1 MLTIPRIA
9 RCVLKKMKFAVFC
22 RLLLCTCLSRLL
34 VIAQNVENV
43 TEIMVRSSNENCS
56 SSKRSPRNSSMRQDV
71 QNSTTN
77 SSGNQN
83 FSCPQGS
90 CPDQLGSSYDY
101 TIESARCYCDAYCQS
116 FQDCCNDYWNSGN
129 ASKHERSSTKIKEDF
144 LQPWSCVSLGD
155 ERYWMKNKCFKSWPH
170 DEVESLCVNQPSRIN
185 SSTYFDLIPV
195 LGVQDNITYRNRHCA
210 RCNHQDNF
218 ENWEVS
224 MPLNF
229 QPVGI
234 QSMGDLI
241 DFLLEFANNH
251 SIRNSFVPKSDM
263 PRRYCNSTCSR
274 HSVREVTFDFYL
286 TINFRHQFQSRGYS
300 VNYICPKRVYDHHL
314 KACVDSDDIV
324 APIDA
329 VLDKYKIAI
338 WFYSSYSFCDNRNI
352 TNLQSCFTD
361 VEPGN
366 IFNAV
371 LKNVELQNAY
381 MVTFD
386 VQLTLNQ
393 SIDVLKN
400 YSDVKRDSAN
410 VTSYSIVKFIKP
422 FTTRFSLFI
431 GSQKVTVIK
440 TTSRQLGCIGLKVF
454 NASDYTALEH
464 GKIYV
469 HETRRNYTRDQYFK
483 VDSTKGLVGVC
494 EKQLP
499 SDCTGF
505 HMAYDEEEFEVRANL
520 SLYHKLRGELYQFG
534 EYSLQKNQ
542 VYICHIALRD
552 SSDSIRGYM
561 TIIGLS
567 LSIFCSMLVLVTYI
581 TFSQLRNL
589 PGKNIINL
597 MVGLVMLDLVWLLS
611 PQAVRIG
618 PLCTA
623 TAFVIQYFMLF
634 VHLSMAK
641 IAYDTLS
648 MFTDPIAHQRKNS
661 TSQAK
666 CFLIV
671 WSIPLVFVVICC
683 VFYYCNV
690 LDIQFTKSCW
700 LSGKHVFAIVYIPVC
715 LAVAFNIIW
724 FTRSIL
730 KMRKHEKNRQMLRAQ
745 KQEKRLVGVH
755 LKIAT
760 VVGLGWASA
769 FLAVLFPIFSYVF
782 VILTAFQGVYI
793 FLAFACKRNVLA
805 MWKNLFLRKA
815 EKPMLVQSETKV

>member
-1 MLTIPRIA
+1 
-9 RCVLKKMKFAVFC
+9 MKFAVFC
-22 RLLLCTCLSRLL
+22 RLLLCLCLAGLL
-34 VIAQNVENV
+34 VIAQNLEKE
-43 TEIMVRSSNENCS
+43 TEIIARSSNENCS
-56 SSKRSPRNSSMRQDV
+56 SSKRSPRNSSMRQKV

-83 FSCPQGS
+83 VSCPQSS
-90 CPDQLGSSYDY
+90 CPDQLGSSYNY
-101 TIESARCYCDAYCQS
+101 TIESTRCYCDAYCQS

-129 ASKHERSSTKIKEDF
+129 ASKHEQSSTKIKEDF

-155 ERYWMKNKCFKSWPH
+155 KRYWMKNKCLKSWPH

-195 LGVQDNITYRNRHCA
+195 LGAQDNITYRNRHCA
-210 RCNHQDNF
+210 RCNYQDNF

-224 MPLNF
+224 IPLSF
-229 QPVGI
+229 QPLGI
-234 QSMGDLI
+234 QSMGDLV
-241 DFLLEFANNH
+241 DFLLEFKNKH
-251 SIRNSFVPKSDM
+251 SIINGFVPKSDM
-263 PRRYCNSTCSR
+263 PRRYCNSKCDEHASR
-274 HSVREVTFDFYL
+274 EFISDFYL
-286 TINFRHQFQSRGYS
+286 TINFRHQFQSSGYS
-300 VNYICPKRVYDHHL
+300 VNYKCPGRVYDHHL
-314 KACVDSDDIV
+314 KACVDREDIV
-324 APIDA
+324 SPIDA

-338 WFYSSYSFCDNRNI
+338 WFYSSYSFWDSRNI
-352 TNLQSCFTD
+352 TYLQNCFTD

-371 LKNVELQNAY
+371 LKNVELRNAY

-393 SIDVLKN
+393 SIEVLKN
-400 YSDVKRDSAN
+400 YSKVKRDSAN
-410 VTSYSIVKFIKP
+410 VASYSIVKFIKP

-440 TTSRQLGCIGLKVF
+440 TTSRQLGCVGLKVF
-454 NASDYTALEH
+454 NASDYTKLEH

-483 VDSTKGLVGVC
+483 VDSTKDLVGVC
-494 EKQLP
+494 QKQLP
-499 SDCTGF
+499 SDCAGF

-534 EYSLQKNQ
+534 EYTLEKNQ

-552 SSDSIRGYM
+552 NNDTVRGYM

-581 TFSQLRNL
+581 TFSQLRTL

-597 MVGLVMLDLVWLLS
+597 MVGLVMLDLIWLLG

-648 MFTDPIAHQRKNS
+648 MFTDPIAHQRKNL

-690 LDIQFTKSCW
+690 LDIQSTKSCW

-730 KMRKHEKNRQMLRAQ
+730 TMRKHEKNRQMLRAQ
-745 KQEKRLVGVH
+745 KQERRLLVVH

-805 MWKNLFLRKA
+805 LWKNLFLRKA
-815 EKPMLVQSETKV
+815 EKPKLVKSETKV